1 MKGKHMSQTDDNT
14 SSKMVDML
22 HANGYSMTEDGT
34 FKKVNS
40 QCAKNGINWA
50 YEKPEEDQTEKVQST
65 VDVNEL
71 TNLLKRLT

>member
-1 MKGKHMSQTDDNT
+1 MSQTDDNT

-40 QCAKNGINWA
+40 QCDKNGINWA
-50 YEKPEEDQTEKVQST
+50 YKKPEEDQTEKVQST
-65 VDVNEL
+65 VDVDEL
-71 TNLLKRLT
+71 TDLLKGLT